1 MNENLKPELKTVDQ
15 TEGSDVLNVAE
26 AAALLRVSVNSIYY
40 LIQHKKIPARR
51 AGKSY
56 RFLKSELLKWLAG
69 EPLAAAGK

>member
-1 MNENLKPELKTVDQ
+1 NLKPELKTVDPSALPEVMGV
-15 TEGSDVLNVAE
+15 EG
-26 AAALLRVSVNSIYY
+26 AASLIGVSVNSIYY
-40 LIQHKKIPARR
+40 MLEHKQIPARR

>member
-1 MNENLKPELKTVDQ
+1 
-15 TEGSDVLNVAE
+15 
-26 AAALLRVSVNSIYY
+26 VSVNSIYY
-40 LIQHKKIPARR
+40 MLEHKQIPARR